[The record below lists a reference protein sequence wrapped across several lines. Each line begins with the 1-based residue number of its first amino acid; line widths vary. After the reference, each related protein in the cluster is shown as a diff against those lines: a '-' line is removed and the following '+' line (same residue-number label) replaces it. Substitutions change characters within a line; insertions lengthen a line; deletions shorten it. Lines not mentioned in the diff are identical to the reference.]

1 MRKNYL
7 ERIKEN
13 IILFDGAMGT
23 MLYSEGITLSSC
35 FEEVCLSN
43 PELVKEIHRK
53 YIASGAQVIETN
65 SFGANPVKL
74 KSYQLEDRVEDI
86 NRAAARLARE
96 VAGDDIY
103 VAGSVGPLGER
114 LAPFGKIKKKEAED
128 AFERQI
134 RALLK
139 EDIDLLI
146 FETFRDIDE
155 LIMAVRTAERINPD
169 IPVQAQFSMGPLNLE
184 EYKKEAPGAA
194 RRLNR
199 ESGVDII
206 GINCAVGPD
215 HLLEILMAVR
225 PHVGKPVSVMPNAG
239 LPREIDNRNMYLAS
253 PAYFGNY
260 ALKFYEAGASVIGGC
275 CGTTPEHIKKAA
287 QMVLSIDTGFR
298 KGLVENIESDVVAK
312 EVVPLEKRSILGKAL
327 AEGEWIS
334 TVELVPPM
342 GTDLSGITEKSATLK
357 NNGIMCINLPD
368 GPRASARVSVL
379 ITALEIERNAGIE
392 TVLHVCC
399 RDKNLIGIQA
409 ELLGAQAAG
418 VRNLLLITGDPPKV
432 GNYPDVTGVFDVD
445 SIGLISLAS
454 RLNKGIDLGGNELP
468 SPTSFVIG
476 AGANPLS
483 TGLEREIERAYE
495 KVEAGADFF
504 ITQPVFD
511 PEQLLYFIEKIKKTK
526 IPVIAGIWP
535 LASYRNAL
543 FLNNEVPGVSIPEKI
558 MKRMEKAETK
568 EEASRTGILIARE
581 IMEEVRPYVSGVQ
594 VSPPF
599 GRIQSAIDLIKK
611 SF

>member
-1 MRKNYL
+1 
-7 ERIKEN
+7 
-13 IILFDGAMGT
+13 
-23 MLYSEGITLSSC
+23 
-35 FEEVCLSN
+35 
-43 PELVKEIHRK
+43 
-53 YIASGAQVIETN
+53 
-65 SFGANPVKL
+65 
-74 KSYQLEDRVEDI
+74 
-86 NRAAARLARE
+86 
-96 VAGDDIY
+96 
-103 VAGSVGPLGER
+103 
-114 LAPFGKIKKKEAED
+114 
-128 AFERQI
+128 
-134 RALLK
+134 
-139 EDIDLLI
+139 
-146 FETFRDIDE
+146 
-155 LIMAVRTAERINPD
+155 
-169 IPVQAQFSMGPLNLE
+169 
-184 EYKKEAPGAA
+184 
-194 RRLNR
+194 
-199 ESGVDII
+199 
-206 GINCAVGPD
+206 
-215 HLLEILMAVR
+215 
-225 PHVGKPVSVMPNAG
+225 
-239 LPREIDNRNMYLAS
+239 
-253 PAYFGNY
+253 
-260 ALKFYEAGASVIGGC
+260 
-275 CGTTPEHIKKAA
+275 
-287 QMVLSIDTGFR
+287 
-298 KGLVENIESDVVAK
+298 
-312 EVVPLEKRSILGKAL
+312 
-327 AEGEWIS
+327 
-334 TVELVPPM
+334 M

-357 NNGIMCINLPD
+357 NSGVMCINLPD

-392 TVLHVCC
+392 TVLHICC

-418 VRNLLLITGDPPKV
+418 LRNLLLITGDPPKV